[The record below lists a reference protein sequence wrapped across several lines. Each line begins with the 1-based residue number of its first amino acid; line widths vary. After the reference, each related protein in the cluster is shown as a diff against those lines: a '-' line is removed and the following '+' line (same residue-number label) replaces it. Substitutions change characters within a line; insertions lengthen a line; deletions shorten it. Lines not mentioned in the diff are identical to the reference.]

1 MLNALR
7 AQSLSTRPLE
17 VENVI
22 FHPVIKLPQSVP
34 VFDFSVSYDPAR
46 TLESP
51 FGIGKYDEL
60 RPTMYTEVQ
69 FAKDVR
75 NIHMGIDIAA
85 PIDTPIHTAAEGEIF
100 AMGIN
105 DLPQDYGPTIITSHD
120 INGCRL
126 FMLHGHLSTK
136 SLSQWQVGDRFDSGA
151 VLGWV
156 GSFDENGGW
165 NPHLHFQLSR
175 VRPLT
180 HDLPGVVS
188 AADRQWARKA
198 FPDPRLVLGDIY

>member
-7 AQSLSTRPLE
+7 AQLLPTQPLE
-17 VENVI
+17 VENVV
-22 FHPVIKLPQSVP
+22 FHPVIRLPQSVP
-34 VFDFSVSYDPAR
+34 VFDFSMSYDPDR

-51 FGIGKYDEL
+51 FGIGKYDEI
-60 RPTMYTEVQ
+60 RPTMYTEAQ

-85 PIDTPIHTAAEGEIF
+85 PVNTAVYAIAGGEIF
-100 AMGIN
+100 ALGIN

-120 INGCRL
+120 INGSRL
-126 FMLHGHLSTK
+126 YILHGHLSAK
-136 SLSQWQVGDRFDSGA
+136 SLTKWQIGDCFDSGD

-175 VRPLT
+175 LRPLT

-188 AADRQWARKA
+188 ATDRRWARKA